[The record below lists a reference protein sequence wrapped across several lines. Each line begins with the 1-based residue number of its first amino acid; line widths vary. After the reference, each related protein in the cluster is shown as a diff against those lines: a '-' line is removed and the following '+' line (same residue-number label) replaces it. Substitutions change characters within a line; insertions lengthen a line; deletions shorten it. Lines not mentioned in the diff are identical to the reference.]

1 MSSRFL
7 QKDFLKC
14 GNCTF
19 MHRYARGYRPIPN
32 PILFKSDV
40 HCRSFSDEQRMSAGY
55 SGMRLSTKCP
65 SCEKLHSK
73 WTWMDFQTFLDEK
86 EKLPL
91 SEQRKYLLSSNPLKQ
106 QAIAEGSTST
116 RTVAAVQ

>member
-1 MSSRFL
+1 MASRFL

-32 PILFKSDV
+32 PILFQSDA
-40 HCRSFSDEQRMSAGY
+40 HCHSFTNEERMSAGY
-55 SGMRLSTKCP
+55 SGIKVSAKCP
-65 SCEKLHSK
+65 SCEKMHSK

-86 EKLPL
+86 EKLPQH
-91 SEQRKYLLSSNPLKQ
+91 EQRKYLSRSNALKQ
-106 QAIAEGSTST
+106 QPTDDANSAKSTA
-116 RTVAAVQ
+116 AAVQ